1 MVKEVIALKLDEEIV
16 AEKCQDVTTEL
27 LRKVIDTALSKKFG
41 PSWFEMYKT
50 DYNNQ
55 AKEKNIKRKAEGKSQ
70 IPDISDKVKSVKG
83 LDFQA
88 CMKLFVFM
96 YDKYASVIIEEYNLT
111 ESADEI
117 KNITNKL
124 KDFRN
129 KLSHKNDTKY
139 GKLTKNDCELAI
151 TYMKSLASFFPN
163 VYDSK
168 NNETYKSEI
177 YNIILEHNEI
187 NNTKPYCFSDF
198 KEFEGISDEK
208 LVMACTESSI
218 NHGYVVV
225 GQKKKLVF
233 YSCNKDNDIQK
244 ILLAVYGKNTQQN
257 TYQNGYS
264 QVFTPSKEYYD
275 SVNKN
280 KKKKSKLLYIVPII
294 IFIVLLSL
302 IISGIV
308 GAVKSSDEAS
318 KEASQEQSQRAD
330 MVNDI
335 INEASRQV
343 SEHQADSYEKAT
355 ESTTSST
362 TTTATKS
369 SSNSSTN
376 QIPNEFKTKFEAS
389 KPNWEEELSV
399 GETNLHGY
407 VNNVSTMWHN
417 VRGYSEDTSIATVG
431 DDLIVTAKSKG
442 VVKILYVGEF
452 MGKDEIYIIEYV
464 VK

>member
-1 MVKEVIALKLDEEIV
+1 MKEVLGLKLDEEIV

-27 LRKVIDTALSKKFG
+27 LRNVIDTALSKKFG
-41 PSWFEMYKT
+41 TSWFEIYKT
-50 DYNNQ
+50 DYNKQ
-55 AKEKNIKRKAEGKSQ
+55 AREKNIKRKAEGKSQ
-70 IPDISDKVKSVKG
+70 IPEIPDKVKSVKG

-117 KNITNKL
+117 KDITNEL
-124 KDFRN
+124 KNFRN

-139 GKLTKNDCELAI
+139 GKLTKKDCELAI
-151 TYMKSLASFFPN
+151 AYMKSLASFFPN

-168 NNETYKSEI
+168 TNETYTSEI

-187 NNTKPYCFSDF
+187 NNTKSYFFSDF
-198 KEFEGISDEK
+198 KEFNGISDEK

-218 NHGYVVV
+218 NTAYVVV
-225 GQKKKLVF
+225 GQKKKLIF
-233 YSCNKDNDIQK
+233 YSCNRDNDIQK

-257 TYQNGYS
+257 AYQNGYS
-264 QVFTPSKEYYD
+264 QVFTPPKEYYD

-280 KKKKSKLLYIVPII
+280 KKKKSKLFYIVPVII
-294 IFIVLLSL
+294 LIIVLAL
-302 IISGIV
+302 IISGIT
-308 GAVKSSDEAS
+308 GAVKSSNEDA
-318 KEASQEQSQRAD
+318 KEASAVQSQRSD

-343 SEHQADSYEKAT
+343 SEHQADSNENVT

-362 TTTATKS
+362 TTTAKS
-369 SSNSSTN
+369 SSSSSTN

-389 KPNWEEELSV
+389 KPNWEEDLSV

-407 VNNVSTMWHN
+407 VNNVSTMWDN

-452 MGKDEIYIIEYV
+452 MGEDRMYIVEYTV
-464 VK
+464 R

>member
-1 MVKEVIALKLDEEIV
+1 MKEVLGLKLDEEIV

-41 PSWFEMYKT
+41 PSWFEIYKT
-50 DYNNQ
+50 DYNKQ
-55 AKEKNIKRKAEGKSQ
+55 AREKNIERKAEGKAQ
-70 IPDISDKVKSVKG
+70 IPEIPNKVKSVNW

-111 ESADEI
+111 ENADEI
-117 KNITNKL
+117 KNITNEL
-124 KDFRN
+124 KNFRN
-129 KLSHKNDTKY
+129 KLSHKNDTQS
-139 GKLTKNDCELAI
+139 GKLTKNACELAI
-151 TYMKSLASFFPN
+151 THMKSLASFFPN

-168 NNETYKSEI
+168 SKETYTSEI
-177 YNIILEHNEI
+177 YKIILEHNEI

-218 NHGYVVV
+218 YHGYVVV

-233 YSCNKDNDIQK
+233 YSCNRDNDIQK
-244 ILLAVYGKNTQQN
+244 ILLAVYGKSTQQN
-257 TYQNGYS
+257 DYQNGYS
-264 QVFTPSKEYYD
+264 QVFTPPKEYYD

-280 KKKKSKLLYIVPII
+280 KKKKSKLFYIVPVII
-294 IFIVLLSL
+294 LIIVLAL
-302 IISGIV
+302 IISGIT
-308 GAVKSSDEAS
+308 GAVKSSNEEA
-318 KEASQEQSQRAD
+318 KEASAEQSQRAD

-343 SEHQADSYEKAT
+343 SEHQADSYENVT

-362 TTTATKS
+362 TTTTTKS

-376 QIPNEFKTKFEAS
+376 QIPDEFKTKFEAS
-389 KPNWEEELSV
+389 KPNWEEDLSV
-399 GETNLHGY
+399 GETNLHSY
-407 VNNVSTMWHN
+407 VNNVSTMWDN
-417 VRGYSEDTSIATVG
+417 VRGYSEDTSVATVG
-431 DDLIVTAKSKG
+431 DDLIVTAKAKG
-442 VVKILYVGEF
+442 VVKVLYVGEF
-452 MGKDEIYIIEYV
+452 MGEDRTYIIEYTV
-464 VK
+464 R

>member
-1 MVKEVIALKLDEEIV
+1 MKEVLGLKLDEEIV
-16 AEKCQDVTTEL
+16 AEKCQDVITEL

-41 PSWFEMYKT
+41 PSWFEIYKT
-50 DYNNQ
+50 DYNKQ
-55 AKEKNIKRKAEGKSQ
+55 AREKNIERKAEGKAQ
-70 IPDISDKVKSVKG
+70 IPEIPNKVKSVKW

-111 ESADEI
+111 ENADEI
-117 KNITNKL
+117 KNITNEL
-124 KDFRN
+124 KNFRN
-129 KLSHKNDTKY
+129 KLSHKNDTQS
-139 GKLTKNDCELAI
+139 GKLTKNACELAI
-151 TYMKSLASFFPN
+151 THMKSLASFFPN

-168 NNETYKSEI
+168 SKETYTSEI
-177 YNIILEHNEI
+177 YKIILEHNEI

-198 KEFEGISDEK
+198 KEFDGISDEK
-208 LVMACTESSI
+208 LVMVCNNLFVKT
-218 NHGYVVV
+218 GYVVADK
-225 GQKKKLVF
+225 KKKLVF

-264 QVFTPSKEYYD
+264 QVFTPPKEYYD

-362 TTTATKS
+362 TTTTTKS

-376 QIPNEFKTKFEAS
+376 QIPDEFKTKFEAS
-389 KPNWEEELSV
+389 KPNWEEDISV

-417 VRGYSEDTSIATVG
+417 VQGYSEDTSIATVG

-452 MGKDEIYIIEYV
+452 MGEERMYIIEYTV
-464 VK
+464 R